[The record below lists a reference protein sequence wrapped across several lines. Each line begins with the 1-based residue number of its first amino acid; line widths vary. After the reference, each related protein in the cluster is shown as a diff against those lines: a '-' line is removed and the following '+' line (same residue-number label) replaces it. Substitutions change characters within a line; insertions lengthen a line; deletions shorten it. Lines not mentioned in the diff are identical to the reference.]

1 MRAAVPIVALWVA
14 FILLVQAGILG
25 LVKYSGEKIV
35 SLDYRPTRVTINYV
49 RHKVRIYLHPF
60 LLLIILLIPISIPI
74 PMAATNK
81 LIERNGIGLNK
92 FHGILVSIFSSF
104 KAYADSARDRSTR
117 EGGK

>member
-60 LLLIILLIPISIPI
+60 LLLIILILIPIPI

-104 KAYADSARDRSTR
+104 RAYAGSARDRSR